1 MAKRKPYSKHTP
13 NQRVIKG
20 RAVRVAAFV
29 IDLQMRVQD
38 IKEGKGSYKEPLPA
52 DATNEG
58 ALRWAEVFASE
69 GEPRRGSILKQAAN
83 EFGVS
88 TKQISRYLK
97 LVEQEGWF
105 SEVRAELE
113 GDDDRLAAWLDDI
126 KQRRDAAKLRAA
138 RSGITFMRSG
148 GSITAA
154 VRRRRRQGA
163 ARAP

>member
-1 MAKRKPYSKHTP
+1 MTKRKPYSKDTP
-13 NQRVIKG
+13 NQRAIKG

-38 IKEGKGSYKEPLPA
+38 IKEGKGSYKEPLSA
-52 DATNEG
+52 DAN
-58 ALRWAEVFASE
+58 WAEVCANE
-69 GEPRRGSILKQAAN
+69 GEPRKGSILKQAAN

-97 LVEQEGWF
+97 LVEQEGLF
-105 SEVRAELE
+105 DEVRAELE
-113 GDDDRLAAWLDDI
+113 GDDDRLVAWLDDI

-154 VRRRRRQGA
+154 VRRRRKQGA